1 MGKGRRGGHAGRPT
15 GSGTNFEKE
24 FQDTQKQRRYNF
36 AMDVA
41 RDTLNQ
47 TEACEE
53 CGGTAKCINAAV
65 IVGFG
70 ARAWWKCADCGREY
84 TKEIS
89 PEKMEQYYQAA
100 LAKKNGWPAPEA
112 SADEDGAM
120 C

>member
-24 FQDTQKQRRYNF
+24 FQDAQKQRRYNF

-47 TEACEE
+47 TETCEE
-53 CGGTAKCINAAV
+53 CGGTAKCVNAAV

-89 PEKMEQYYQAA
+89 PEKMEGYYQTA
-100 LAKKNGWPAPEA
+100 LAKKHGWPAPEA
-112 SADEDGAM
+112 RA
-120 C
+120 